1 MYMFHLNSCLM
12 QISCEFFFIH
22 IHGTNK
28 TFNSTKFKLIS
39 YTRMTKRGG
48 LGCERTKILVNL
60 FNISI
65 QAEFFCA
72 KKVKLIASNNA
83 E

>member
-1 MYMFHLNSCLM
+1 
-12 QISCEFFFIH
+12 
-22 IHGTNK
+22 
-28 TFNSTKFKLIS
+28 
-39 YTRMTKRGG
+39 MTKRGG